1 MNFFSEYIKYL
12 FNAQGRHGIHSP
24 FVYDFVDNCLKIKKE
39 EQFTKRHLSLIK
51 SLKNNTTTIKVVD
64 AGAGSRKM
72 NADRRVQAILK
83 NASSKGV
90 YADLLYQLSAHYQPK
105 RTLEL
110 GTSLA
115 MGTAL
120 LAAGNPKGKV
130 TSIDACGNTLEF
142 AQNNLFKLGIENV
155 EIVNDTFLS
164 YLSFADKLTF
174 DLVYVDGHHQGEA
187 LKNYMHLLEDWT
199 HPDTIFILDDI
210 RWSKDMF
217 AAWNELK
224 SSGKYHL
231 SLDLFRMG
239 ILVPRPQQEKQHFTI
254 KLKKVLSGF

>member
-24 FVYDFVDNCLKIKKE
+24 FVYDFVDNCLKIKRE
-39 EQFTKRHLSLIK
+39 EVFCKKHLSLVK
-51 SLKNNTTTIKVVD
+51 SLKNNTNAIHVVD

-72 NADRRVQAILK
+72 NAERRINAILK

-90 YADLLYQLSAHYQPK
+90 YADLLYQLAVHYQPL

-110 GTSLA
+110 GTSLGI
-115 MGTAL
+115 GTSL
-120 LAAGNPKGKV
+120 LASGNPNGKV
-130 TSIDACGNTLEF
+130 TSVDACGNTLECAKTNF
-142 AQNNLFKLGIENV
+142 FKLGIENV
-155 EIVNDTFLS
+155 EIVNDTFLA
-164 YLSFADKLTF
+164 YLSYADKQSF

-199 HPDTIFILDDI
+199 HSDTIFILDDI

-217 AAWNELK
+217 TAWNELK
-224 SSGKYHL
+224 ASNKYHL

-239 ILVPRPQQEKQHFTI
+239 ILIPRPQQEKQHFTI
-254 KLKKVLSGF
+254 KLKNVLSGF

>member
-24 FVYDFVDNCLKIKKE
+24 FVYDFVDNCLKIKIE
-39 EQFTKRHLSLIK
+39 EEVRLKHLSLTK
-51 SLKNNTTTIKVVD
+51 TLKNDSTPVHVHD

-72 NADRRVQAILK
+72 NAKRSVKSILK
-83 NASSKGV
+83 NASCKGV

-105 RTLEL
+105 NSLEL
-110 GTSLA
+110 GTSLG
-115 MGTAL
+115 MGTSL

-130 TSIDACGNTLEF
+130 LTIDACGNTLECAKTNF
-142 AQNNLFKLGIENV
+142 FKLGIENV
-155 EIVNDTFLS
+155 EIINDTFLA
-164 YLSFADKLTF
+164 YLSYADKQTF

-187 LKNYMHLLEDWT
+187 LKNYMHLLEEWT
-199 HPDTIFILDDI
+199 HSDTIFILDDI

-224 SSGKYHL
+224 ASNKYNL

-239 ILVPRPQQEKQHFTI
+239 ILIPRPQQEKQHFTI
-254 KLKKVLSGF
+254 KLKNVLSGF

>member
-39 EQFTKRHLSLIK
+39 AIFCEKHLSLVK
-51 SLKNNTTTIKVVD
+51 SLKNNTTAIHVID

-72 NADRRVQAILK
+72 NSERSVKTLLK

-90 YADLLYQLSAHYQPK
+90 YADLLYQLSVHYQPLH
-105 RTLEL
+105 TLEL
-110 GTSLA
+110 GTSLG
-115 MGTAL
+115 MGTSL
-120 LAAGNPKGKV
+120 LASGNPKGKV
-130 TSIDACGNTLEF
+130 TSIDACGNTLKIAE
-142 AQNNLFKLGIENV
+142 NNFITLGIENV

-164 YLSFADKLTF
+164 YLSYADKRSY

-187 LKNYMHLLEDWT
+187 LKNYMQLLEEWT
-199 HPDTIFILDDI
+199 HSNTIFILDDI
-210 RWSKDMF
+210 RWSTDMF

-224 SSGKYHL
+224 SSNKYNL

-254 KLKKVLSGF
+254 KLKSVLSGF